1 MCFLR
6 PAQFTYIWR
15 YNSLYGVLPLDL
27 SRNMP
32 PFLSIPAS
40 VMQPFIPPVFFKEVL
55 LCDLYVS

>member
-1 MCFLR
+1 M
-6 PAQFTYIWR
+6 
-15 YNSLYGVLPLDL
+15 YGVLPLDL